1 MAIVSPPELPQVFS
15 ATGLDSPALFGNPLN
30 TVDKLSV
37 PKRLPLIQG
46 NADDSGVIII
56 AEKTCLA
63 IIPPL
68 HDVQW
73 HTGKMNAR
81 STRHD
86 QHGNTLI
93 RAWPL

>member
-1 MAIVSPPELPQVFS
+1 MQLTAG
-15 ATGLDSPALFGNPLN
+15 GLKCLAEPM
-30 TVDKLSV
+30 T
-37 PKRLPLIQG
+37 I
-46 NADDSGVIII
+46 SGVIII

-63 IIPPL
+63 IMPPL

-81 STRHD
+81 PTRHD
-86 QHGNTLI
+86 QYGNTLI